1 METELVEEVE
11 DTTEEELNK
20 DSINYT
26 DEERELMS
34 IMFRHMDDFLQHFDV
49 YDFDRSDLYNLSVKL
64 GIDY

>member
-1 METELVEEVE
+1 MDEELVE

-49 YDFDRSDLYNLSVKL
+49 YDFDREDLLDLSAKL